1 MYLEHRDESEA
12 AHGFGKA
19 IVCISEAVDA
29 SLAVHV
35 KHSCLRWGELTGR
48 ACIKK
53 GITWTSCAVHVH
65 ALHLMHFHCMHLSDY
80 EDNFHACM
88 HANFGYALSF
98 KQIVLLLPSLHYALY
113 TSRHSTYDLFLFLFL
128 NSQSFTYV

>member
-35 KHSCLRWGELTGR
+35 KHSCLRWGVLIGR

-88 HANFGYALSF
+88 HENFGYICIVIQANSSSSALSPLCPIH
-98 KQIVLLLPSLHYALY
+98 KQTFNL
-113 TSRHSTYDLFLFLFL
+113 
-128 NSQSFTYV
+128 